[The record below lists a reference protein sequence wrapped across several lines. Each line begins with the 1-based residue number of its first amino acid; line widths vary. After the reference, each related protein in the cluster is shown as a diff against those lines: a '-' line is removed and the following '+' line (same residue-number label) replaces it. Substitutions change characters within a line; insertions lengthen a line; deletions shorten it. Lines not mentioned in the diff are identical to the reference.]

1 MSKLTIVLRVGL
13 ITILLVTS
21 TVLLIGNY
29 DFPTYAAGGM
39 LGVCLF
45 IFLFPFIYVVFNKE
59 ARRNKRLFITC
70 QPPPLTNTL
79 SRSLS
84 RAA

>member
-21 TVLLIGNY
+21 TVLLISNY
-29 DFPTYAAGGM
+29 YFPTYAAGGM

-45 IFLFPFIYVVFNKE
+45 TLLFPFIYVFLNKE
-59 ARRNKRLFITC
+59 ARRNKRLFIARWFSI
-70 QPPPLTNTL
+70 LFKGG
-79 SRSLS
+79 RG
-84 RAA
+84 

>member
-21 TVLLIGNY
+21 TVLLISNY

-45 IFLFPFIYVVFNKE
+45 TLLFPFIYVFLNKE
-59 ARRNKRLFITC
+59 ARRNKSVNKHTPNI
-70 QPPPLTNTL
+70 PP
-79 SRSLS
+79 
-84 RAA
+84 AAYVGKS

>member
-13 ITILLVTS
+13 ITILLITS

-59 ARRNKRLFITC
+59 ARRNKRLFITRWFNI
-70 QPPPLTNTL
+70 LFKGK
-79 SRSLS
+79 
-84 RAA
+84 

>member
-21 TVLLIGNY
+21 TVLLISNY

-39 LGVCLF
+39 LDT
-45 IFLFPFIYVVFNKE
+45 KAE
-59 ARRNKRLFITC
+59 
-70 QPPPLTNTL
+70 
-79 SRSLS
+79 SLDS
-84 RAA
+84 KSK